1 MVCPNGLTIWAR
13 RVTVAITVIGTP
25 GPAVST
31 ELQEGPAMA
40 HTVLSRVEQ
49 IAAQLASSA
58 TAIPM
63 GTARSGQLSSRG
75 ASAQ

>member
-1 MVCPNGLTIWAR
+1 
-13 RVTVAITVIGTP
+13 
-25 GPAVST
+25 
-31 ELQEGPAMA
+31 MA